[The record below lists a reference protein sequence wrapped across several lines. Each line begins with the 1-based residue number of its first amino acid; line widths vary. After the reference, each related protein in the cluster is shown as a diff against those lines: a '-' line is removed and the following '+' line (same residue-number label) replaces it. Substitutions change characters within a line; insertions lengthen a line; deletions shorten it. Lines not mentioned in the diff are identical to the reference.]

1 MYKFGNSYT
10 TVFAIL
16 SLSLILVGITMLQ
29 SGYSQVNENNTFS
42 VSSIVLG
49 KDKPIS
55 ATIDEKT
62 NKVYGIFATQNG
74 ARNLVYIID
83 TAQNEVLDTIKIGSE
98 KNDFLSNIALDPER
112 GILYAAGQH
121 LVNENDTTVAYDTV
135 YVINSTN
142 NKFKQIQLYGE
153 TEEGKEGSL
162 AGISVNPVTNK
173 IYVGSLYPE
182 GGNPGLYV
190 IDGNTLESVYIEKWQ
205 YGIKDIQL
213 DPASNFLYVGAK
225 YDNVVSIIDE
235 SNNQIVE
242 NITVPS
248 PIALTLNSEEKILY
262 EAGSDGKVNAI
273 DLSSKKI
280 ISRIQ
285 AEHVKSISYNP
296 NDKLLYIVDQNLT
309 NILSKNSNGSKS
321 MAIAVDTSNN
331 IINKFETDFIVEDIL
346 INTSTDQAYLL
357 GYDGKNSKL
366 FIVNS
371 H

>member
-1 MYKFGNSYT
+1 MYMFGSSYT
-10 TVFAIL
+10 AFFIIL
-16 SLSLILVGITMLQ
+16 SFSLILVGITMSQ
-29 SGYSQVNENNTFS
+29 SGSSQGPNSFS
-42 VSSIVLG
+42 VSSIILG

-62 NKVYGIFATQNG
+62 SKVYGIFATENG
-74 ARNLVYIID
+74 ARNSLYIID
-83 TAQNEVLDTIKIGSE
+83 ATQNKVLDTIKIGSE
-98 KNDFLSNIALDPER
+98 KNDFLSSIALDPER

-121 LVNENDTTVAYDTV
+121 LVNENDTIIAYDTV
-135 YVINSTN
+135 YVINSTD
-142 NKFKQIQLYGE
+142 NKFERIQLYGE

-190 IDGNTLESVYIEKWQ
+190 IDGNTLKSEYLEKWQ

-213 DPASNFLYVGAK
+213 DPESNFLYVGAK
-225 YDNVVSIIDE
+225 YDNVVSAIDE

-242 NITVPS
+242 NITVQS
-248 PIALTLNSEEKILY
+248 PIALALNAEEKILY

-273 DLSSKKI
+273 DLSSKKN
-280 ISRIQ
+280 ISSIQ
-285 AEHVKSISYNP
+285 AEYVKNIMFNP

-309 NILSKNSNGSKS
+309 NILTKNSNGTKS
-321 MAIAVDTSNN
+321 MAIAVNTSNN
-331 IINKFETDFIVEDIL
+331 IINKFETNFMVENIL

>member
-1 MYKFGNSYT
+1 MHKFGRSYT
-10 TVFAIL
+10 PVFTVL
-16 SLSLILVGITMLQ
+16 SLSLILVGITMFQ
-29 SGYSQVNENNTFS
+29 SGYSQVPNTFS
-42 VSSIVLG
+42 AASIILG
-49 KDKPIS
+49 NDKPIS

-62 NKVYGIFATQNG
+62 SKVYGIFATESG
-74 ARNLVYIID
+74 AKNLIYVID
-83 TAQNEVLDTIKIGSE
+83 TTENKVLDTIEIGSD
-98 KNDFLSNIALDPER
+98 KSDFLSSIALDPER

-135 YVINSTN
+135 YLINSTD
-142 NKFKQIQLYGE
+142 NKFKRIQLYNE

-190 IDGNTLESVYIEKWQ
+190 IDGNSLESIYLDKWQ

-213 DPASNFLYVGAK
+213 DPESNLLYAGAK
-225 YDNVVSIIDE
+225 YDNLISIIDE

-242 NITVPS
+242 NITAQS

-262 EAGSDGKVNAI
+262 EAGSDGNVNAI
-273 DLSSKKI
+273 DLSSKKN
-280 ISRIQ
+280 ISSIQ
-285 AEHVKSISYNP
+285 GEHVKNILYNP
-296 NDKLLYIVDQNLT
+296 NDKLLYIVDQNLS
-309 NILSKNSNGSKS
+309 NILSKNSNGTKS
-321 MAIAVDTSNN
+321 MAIAVNTTNN
-331 IINKFETDFIVEDIL
+331 IVNKFETEFIVENIL
-346 INTSTDQAYLL
+346 INSSTNQAYLL

-366 FIVNS
+366 FVINS

>member
-1 MYKFGNSYT
+1 MYKFRRSYT
-10 TVFAIL
+10 PVFTVL

-29 SGYSQVNENNTFS
+29 SGYSQVPNTFS
-42 VSSIVLG
+42 AASIILG
-49 KDKPIS
+49 NDKPIS

-62 NKVYGIFATQNG
+62 SKVYGIFATESG
-74 ARNLVYIID
+74 AKNLIYVID
-83 TAQNEVLDTIKIGSE
+83 TAQNKVLDTIEIGSD
-98 KNDFLSNIALDPER
+98 KNDFLSSIALDPER

-135 YVINSTN
+135 YLINSTN
-142 NKFKQIQLYGE
+142 NKFKRIQLYSE

-190 IDGNTLESVYIEKWQ
+190 IDGNSLESIYLDKWQ

-213 DPASNFLYVGAK
+213 DPESNLLYAGAK
-225 YDNVVSIIDE
+225 YDNLISIIDE

-242 NITVPS
+242 NITANS

-273 DLSSKKI
+273 DLSSKKN
-280 ISRIQ
+280 ISSIQ
-285 AEHVKSISYNP
+285 GEHVKNILYNP
-296 NDKLLYIVDQNLT
+296 NDKLLFIVDQNMS
-309 NILSKNSNGSKS
+309 NILSKNSNGTKS
-321 MAIAVDTSNN
+321 MAIAVNTTNN
-331 IINKFETDFIVEDIL
+331 IVNKFETEFIVENIL
-346 INTSTDQAYLL
+346 INSSTNQAYLL

-366 FIVNS
+366 FVINS

>member
-1 MYKFGNSYT
+1 MYMFGSSYT
-10 TVFAIL
+10 AVFIIL
-16 SLSLILVGITMLQ
+16 SLSLILVGITMSQ
-29 SGYSQVNENNTFS
+29 SSYSQVPNSFS
-42 VSSIVLG
+42 VSSIILG

-62 NKVYGIFATQNG
+62 SKVYGIFATENG
-74 ARNLVYIID
+74 ARNLLYIID
-83 TAQNEVLDTIKIGSE
+83 TTQNKVLDTIKIGSD
-98 KNDFLSNIALDPER
+98 KNDFLSSIALDPER

-121 LVNENDTTVAYDTV
+121 LVNENDTTIAYDTV
-135 YVINSTN
+135 YVINSTD
-142 NKFKQIQLYGE
+142 NKFERIQLYGE

-190 IDGNTLESVYIEKWQ
+190 IDGNTLKSDYLEKWQ

-213 DPASNFLYVGAK
+213 DLESNFLYVGAK
-225 YDNVVSIIDE
+225 YDNLVSAIDE

-242 NITVPS
+242 NITVQS
-248 PIALTLNSEEKILY
+248 PIALTLNAEEKILY

-273 DLSSKKI
+273 DLSSKKN
-280 ISRIQ
+280 ISSIQ
-285 AEHVKSISYNP
+285 AEYVKNIMYNP
-296 NDKLLYIVDQNLT
+296 NDKLLYIVDQNMT
-309 NILSKNSNGSKS
+309 NILSKNSNGTKS
-321 MAIAVDTSNN
+321 MAIAVNTSNN
-331 IINKFETDFIVEDIL
+331 IINKFETNFMVENIL